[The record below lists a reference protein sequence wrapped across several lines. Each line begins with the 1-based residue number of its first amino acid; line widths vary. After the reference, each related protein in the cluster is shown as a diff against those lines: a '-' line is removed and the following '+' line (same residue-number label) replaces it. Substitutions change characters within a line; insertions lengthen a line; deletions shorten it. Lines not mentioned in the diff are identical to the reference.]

1 MSPSRAPRRSI
12 ALTSEASANWKPPCR
27 DRPRFSSCGSLAVF
41 WCLAVLDFWWTRHF
55 GFFFCSLSSNCGV
68 ARSGAR
74 PVIAL
79 VTMDRWVKVL
89 PVFLAYG
96 VLNGLF
102 MVATGHLV
110 NDSSKGIPRG
120 TAVALT
126 LLGVGSALF
135 GATLRSRRL
144 TKVDRVALS
153 AVVVSLVGGL
163 VNERF
168 TLWSFGLMFCSL
180 AIAWWADRYDR
191 AVRGQR
197 RQAR

>member
-1 MSPSRAPRRSI
+1 M
-12 ALTSEASANWKPPCR
+12 L
-27 DRPRFSSCGSLAVF
+27 SLAKHPPTGSRRAEIGRGFRLAGAWLFFGV
-41 WCLAVLDFWWTRHF
+41 WLCLIF
-55 GFFFCSLSSNCGV
+55 GGLGTLASSS
-68 ARSGAR
+68 ARFPPIVGWLALALAA
-74 PVIAL
+74 VIAL